1 IGTREV
7 YSARHVSVED
17 GMTFERFTAAHR
29 RISRAGLFPDV
40 ALGLLMMWI
49 LVSGG
54 SPRCGTGHAL
64 RASRQL
70 APATPQ
76 KPDGAS
82 PARPRPRVEARLAE
96 AYGRLPLSFEA
107 NRGQVD
113 RKVSFLSR
121 GRGYTLFLTG
131 DEAVLSLR
139 SQESGA

>member
-1 IGTREV
+1 MREV

-29 RISRAGLFPDV
+29 RVSRAGLFPDV

-54 SPRCGTGHAL
+54 GLWYGTGHAL

-70 APATPQ
+70 APGAPQ

-82 PARPRPRVEARLAE
+82 PARLRPKVEARLAE

-107 NRGQVD
+107 NRG
-113 RKVSFLSR
+113 
-121 GRGYTLFLTG
+121 
-131 DEAVLSLR
+131 
-139 SQESGA
+139 